1 MSSTL
6 TTSINATYG
15 SAAQRAASNAH
26 NATGSTAIAS
36 AFGYSLDE
44 LTTLPEGSNM
54 GLSCGNPLAL
64 ANVKPG
70 ETVIDLGSGGGFDV
84 FLAARR
90 VGGAGKAI
98 GVDQN
103 PDMLAL
109 AERNRVKGGYENV
122 EFVDAPITRIPL
134 ENGIADCVISNC
146 VINLV
151 ATEEKPL
158 VFREMYRLLKAGGR
172 VAVSDLLAKKELPRE
187 MREDVAAYVGCIA
200 GAALMSEYEGWL
212 KEAGFGDVMIVD
224 AQQDCNQYKR
234 CGPGDE
240 EGARDGCCSSV
251 PAKEE
256 ESSSCCGPSKKQETS
271 SCCGPSKKEEVS
283 KMSKTTEEADL
294 NEWIGSFKIYA
305 VKK

>member
-6 TTSINATYG
+6 ITSINATYG
-15 SAAQRAASNAH
+15 SAAQRAAANAH
-26 NATGSTAIAS
+26 NPTGSTAIAS

-64 ANVKPG
+64 ANIKPG

-90 VGGAGKAI
+90 VGGKGKAI

-134 ENGIADCVISNC
+134 EGGIADCVISNC

-151 ATEEKPL
+151 AAEEKHL
-158 VFREMYRLLKAGGR
+158 VFEEMYRLLKPGGR

-200 GAALMSEYEGWL
+200 GAALVSEYEGWL
-212 KEAGFGDVMIVD
+212 KGAGFGDVMIVD

-251 PAKEE
+251 PAKKE
-256 ESSSCCGPSKKQETS
+256 ESSSCCGSSKKEETS
-271 SCCGPSKKEEVS
+271 SCCGPSKKEDVS

-294 NEWIGSFKIYA
+294 NDWIGSFKIYA